1 MKIEK
6 KTIYNITLDSDEK
19 NELSRY
25 LSAAKSATQGSI
37 CESVTCNG
45 VACADCPFN
54 EITELEEAMYTATT
68 KFLEA
73 YRALQK
79 DNPSLPLID

>member
-1 MKIEK
+1 MKVEA

-19 NELSRY
+19 INLSGY
-25 LSAAKSATQGSI
+25 LYKVKSATKGSI

-54 EITELEEAMYTATT
+54 EITELEEAIYTATT

-73 YRALQK
+73 YRVLQK
-79 DNPSLPLID
+79 TNPSLPLID